1 MATPQPNIVALNDTI
16 AFLSNTIADTE
27 EKLKKEKTKND
38 NLTKECNL
46 LSNEIQTKAIEITK
60 LKNENDNL
68 IKENN
73 DLKEQIEKDK
83 KEIEEFK
90 AFKKIHEKQ
99 NYTELLEQ
107 KKKLDEEKKE
117 IIEAG
122 TCIWES

>member
-1 MATPQPNIVALNDTI
+1 MATSQPNITALNDTI

-83 KEIEEFK
+83 KEIF
-90 AFKKIHEKQ
+90 
-99 NYTELLEQ
+99 
-107 KKKLDEEKKE
+107 
-117 IIEAG
+117 
-122 TCIWES
+122 